1 MITVS
6 AQVDKTGMIRR
17 VMSGIDH
24 VGDKSDELVTKVPS
38 NNTNPEQDNYRL
50 TYLPLKVADSRDYIG
65 STVLVRTRGDIS
77 EKEYCL
83 IGVSPDILELS
94 QRTGSGAIDFRIQNS
109 EIEDIRVLVKQPD

>member
-77 EKEYCL
+77 EKEIASLVYQPIIWSFPSAQVQEQL
-83 IGVSPDILELS
+83 ISAL
-94 QRTGSGAIDFRIQNS
+94 RTAKLKI
-109 EIEDIRVLVKQPD
+109 